1 MLETTVCR
9 KKSNKIISSLP
20 FSYRTVEYG
29 RTQPKHYPRHA
40 KERQFYCLGRVTHN
54 NILTK
59 LKTFKQVSSNIM
71 LLEATPCGVTPVP
84 YHQ

>member
-1 MLETTVCR
+1 MLKPLCK

-20 FSYRTVEYG
+20 FSYRTVEA
-29 RTQPKHYPRHA
+29 RKTQPKEHPCRA

-59 LKTFKQVSSNIM
+59 LKTFTQVSNNIT
-71 LLEATPCGVTPVP
+71 LLEATPCGVTLVP
-84 YHQ
+84 CHQ